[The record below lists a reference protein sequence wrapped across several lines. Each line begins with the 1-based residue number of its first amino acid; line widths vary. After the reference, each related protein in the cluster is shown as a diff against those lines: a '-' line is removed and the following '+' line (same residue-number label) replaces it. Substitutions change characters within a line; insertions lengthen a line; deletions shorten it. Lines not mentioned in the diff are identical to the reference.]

1 MDFIRDRINR
11 FLVIGIFISL
21 IFLWSSGFFIFSQ
34 NVNSMKGTIVN
45 NDAEMAGYLLEQ
57 GMSPADVAKVITSEK
72 SEVQIEKG
80 KKLLKSIGYK
90 SDMRNTYLPS
100 IKEFNENNKHNLV
113 FFLVIVSITL
123 LILIIA
129 YLNMQRKAI
138 IKASNVI
145 HQYIE
150 GDFSVRLDSEKE
162 GTFSQFLGSINEMAT
177 MLYTHLQKEKQMK
190 ELLKGIISDISHQ
203 LKTPISALKMY
214 NEIIIDEYDN
224 PDTIKRFTIKSN
236 HSIERMELLVLNLL
250 KMAKLDTGIMDF
262 EKRKE
267 NVLYIIQ
274 DAIEPLQIRAKN
286 EHKKIYYSGDSN
298 ISLICDRDWMIEAI
312 GNIIKNALDHTIS
325 ENTISINW
333 RENPIFI
340 EIKIV
345 DNGGGIHPEDI
356 HNIFKR
362 FYRSKYSTNRD
373 GAGLGLSLAK
383 SIIEANGGNITV
395 SSKLNEGTEF
405 TLTFIKLTKK

>member
-1 MDFIRDRINR
+1 
-11 FLVIGIFISL
+11 
-21 IFLWSSGFFIFSQ
+21 
-34 NVNSMKGTIVN
+34 MKGTIVN

>member
-11 FLVIGIFISL
+11 FLVIGIFILL
-21 IFLWSSGFFIFSQ
+21 IFLCSGGFFIFSQ

-57 GMSPADVAKVITSEK
+57 GMSPADVAKVVTSEK
-72 SEVQIEKG
+72 SEVQIQKG

-90 SDMRNTYLPS
+90 SDMKSTYLPS
-100 IKEFNENNKHNLV
+100 IKEFNKNNKHNLV
-113 FFLVIVSITL
+113 SFLGIVFIAL
-123 LILIIA
+123 LILIVA
-129 YLNMQRKAI
+129 YFNMQRKAI

-203 LKTPISALKMY
+203 LKTPIAALKMY

-224 PDTIKRFTIKSN
+224 PDTIKKFTMKSN
-236 HSIERMELLVLNLL
+236 NSIERMELLVLNLL

-267 NVLYIIQ
+267 NVLYIIE
-274 DAIEPLQIRAKN
+274 DAIEPLQIRAEN
-286 EHKKIYYSGDSN
+286 EHKKICYSGDSN

-312 GNIIKNALDHTIS
+312 VNIIKNALDHTIS

-405 TLTFIKLTKK
+405 TLTFIKLTNK